1 MTRSR
6 MYLARNGVMVGHYAD
21 HDFTAHARHS
31 WTPRSGFV
39 QPLLWAVIDTDT
51 SRPAR
56 VGWST
61 GETLTMGPDRSFFCG
76 MRPEF
81 SGASVNHIRAKVEE
95 ETVPRA
101 VRGGGKF
108 MPPPKLIN

>member
-39 QPLLWAVIDTDT
+39 QPPLWGGAGEGAFLFCR
-51 SRPAR
+51 SRFRSTRYHPIEGAFISKMRCSFGDYLQLWHAR
-56 VGWST
+56 
-61 GETLTMGPDRSFFCG
+61 E
-76 MRPEF
+76 E
-81 SGASVNHIRAKVEE
+81 KVR
-95 ETVPRA
+95 TWHDARL
-101 VRGGGKF
+101 
-108 MPPPKLIN
+108 MQ